1 MLVSVSHDRSV
12 RVWEKSEEQVFLE
25 EEQEKRLEAVFD
37 ADLDG
42 VRRKASSPSSR
53 LVLTNVIR
61 DCVLL

>member
-42 VRRKASSPSSR
+42 VRRKFVTIFSFVAHECDP
-53 LVLTNVIR
+53 
-61 DCVLL
+61 